1 MTISTGPKKSRKP
14 GEKSIE
20 SSLPVEP
27 RVIASDDAVHVLL
40 KEYDGKHYLFAV
52 IASPEPVAC
61 RFTGLKPYGK
71 VEVLPDG
78 RALAAGKDGWTD
90 QFEKYATRVYRF

>member
-1 MTISTGPKKSRKP
+1 
-14 GEKSIE
+14 
-20 SSLPVEP
+20 
-27 RVIASDDAVHVLL
+27 VLL

-52 IASPEPVAC
+52 NAAPEPVAC

-78 RALAAGKDGWTD
+78 RSISADEDRWRD
-90 QFEKYATRVYRF
+90 EFEVYATRVYRF